1 MSVRS
6 WPQVL
11 GTLADGGDLAADDT
25 TWVIDEIFTDNAT
38 AAQIAAFGVAMKIKG
53 PTPSELAGMVA
64 GMLGHARL
72 VHVDGD
78 AVDIVGTGG
87 DRSGSVNISTMS
99 SVVVAAAGVPVVKH
113 GNRAASSKA
122 GGADVLEAL
131 GVKLALGPESVARS
145 VREAG
150 IGFCFAPLF
159 HSGLRFAG
167 PARKEIGIPTV
178 FNVLGP
184 LTNPAQPR
192 AGLIGCAF
200 ADLAPVIA
208 GVFAERR
215 WPGSAAGGGSSR
227 DHAGRPGTPNE
238 QSASALVVRGRDGLD
253 EITTSDVTDVWIVSG
268 GRIRQTV
275 LDPTRLGIARVELDA
290 LRGGDAE
297 VNAGI
302 AREMFAGTPGPVR
315 DAVLLNSAAAI
326 VAYDLSR
333 GAGDVDLDLDA
344 ALTAGLER
352 AAAAVDSGAAAKL
365 LQGWAEL
372 TQALDES

>member
-11 GTLADGGDLAADDT
+11 GTLADGGDLAAEDT

-53 PTPSELAGMVA
+53 PTPTELAGLVT

-72 VHVDGD
+72 VSIDGD

-131 GVKLALGPESVARS
+131 GVKLTLGPRSVARS

-192 AGLIGCAF
+192 AGLVGCAF

-215 WPGSAAGGGSSR
+215 
-227 DHAGRPGTPNE
+227 
-238 QSASALVVRGRDGLD
+238 ASALVVRGRDGLD
-253 EITTSDVTDVWIVSG
+253 EITTSDLTDVWIVHD

-275 LDPTRLGIARVELDA
+275 LDPTRIGVPRVDLDA

-297 VNAGI
+297 ANAVV
-302 AREMFAGTPGPVR
+302 ARAVFAGEPGPVR

-333 GAGDVDLDLDA
+333 GVGDVDLDLDA
-344 ALTAGLER
+344 ALAAATER

-365 LQGWAEL
+365 LATWADL
-372 TQALDES
+372 TQTLDEN

>member
-6 WPQVL
+6 WAQVL

-64 GMLGHARL
+64 GMLGHAKL
-72 VHVDGD
+72 VRIDGD
-78 AVDIVGTGG
+78 AVDVVGTGG

-99 SVVVAAAGVPVVKH
+99 SVVVASAGVPVVKH
-113 GNRAASSKA
+113 GNRAASSKS

-167 PARKEIGIPTV
+167 AARKEIGIPTV

-208 GVFAERR
+208 GVFA
-215 WPGSAAGGGSSR
+215 AR
-227 DHAGRPGTPNE
+227 D
-238 QSASALVVRGRDGLD
+238 ASALVVRGRDGLD
-253 EITTSDVTDVWIVSG
+253 EITTSDLTDVWVVSG

-275 LDPTRLGIARVELDA
+275 IDPTRLGIARVDLDE

-297 VNAGI
+297 VNARI
-302 AREMFAGTPGPVR
+302 AREVFAGTPGPVR

-333 GAGDVDLDLDA
+333 GVGDVDSDLDA
-344 ALTAGLER
+344 ALAGGLER

-365 LQGWAEL
+365 LQSWAEL
-372 TQALDES
+372 TQVLDER

>member
-6 WPQVL
+6 WAQVL

-64 GMLGHARL
+64 GMLGHAKL
-72 VHVDGD
+72 VRIDGD
-78 AVDIVGTGG
+78 AVDVVGTGG

-99 SVVVAAAGVPVVKH
+99 SVVVASAGVPVVKH
-113 GNRAASSKA
+113 GNRAASSKS

-167 PARKEIGIPTV
+167 AARKEIGIPTV

-208 GVFAERR
+208 GVFA
-215 WPGSAAGGGSSR
+215 AR
-227 DHAGRPGTPNE
+227 D
-238 QSASALVVRGRDGLD
+238 ASALVVRGRDGLD
-253 EITTSDVTDVWIVSG
+253 EITTSDLTDVWVVSG

-275 LDPTRLGIARVELDA
+275 IDPTRLGIARVDLDE

-297 VNAGI
+297 VNARI
-302 AREMFAGTPGPVR
+302 ARDVFAGTPGPVR

-333 GAGDVDLDLDA
+333 GVGDVDADLDA
-344 ALTAGLER
+344 ALAGGLER

-365 LQGWAEL
+365 LQSWAEL
-372 TQALDES
+372 TQVLDER

>member
-38 AAQIAAFGVAMKIKG
+38 PAQIAAFGVAMKIKG
-53 PTPSELAGMVA
+53 PTPTELAGMVA

-72 VHVDGD
+72 VHIEGD
-78 AVDIVGTGG
+78 AVDVVGTGG

-113 GNRAASSKA
+113 GNRAASSKS

-145 VREAG
+145 VREVG

-167 PARKEIGIPTV
+167 AARKEIGIPTV

-208 GVFAERR
+208 GVFAAR
-215 WPGSAAGGGSSR
+215 G
-227 DHAGRPGTPNE
+227 
-238 QSASALVVRGRDGLD
+238 ASALVVRGRDGLD
-253 EITTSDVTDVWIVSG
+253 EITTSDLTDVWVVSG
-268 GRIRQTV
+268 GRIRHT
-275 LDPTRLGIARVELDA
+275 LIDPTRLGIARVDLDD
-290 LRGGDAE
+290 LRGGDAQ
-297 VNAGI
+297 VNAQV
-302 AREMFAGTPGPVR
+302 ARDVFAGTAGAVR

-333 GAGDVDLDLDA
+333 GVGDADLDLDA
-344 ALTAGLER
+344 ALTSGLER

-365 LQGWAEL
+365 LQSWAEL
-372 TQALDES
+372 TQVLDEN